1 MRHLLPL
8 IAMSVA
14 SSGWAGFTPKADSKA
29 VVVCGDARFTVLTDR
44 LIRMEYAPE
53 GAFEDRASL
62 TFVNRELSVPEFTS
76 RSEGKGCVIET
87 KGLSLTYAGGGFTRD
102 SLRVSSRAKAP
113 AAGAFDWRYGDKDA
127 GNLYGTCRTLD
138 GVDSWARGVRKL
150 EKGVLSRDGWA
161 VVDDSKRHVFE
172 PTGDHWGDWVAER
185 TPAKGAKDLY
195 FFGYG
200 HDYKAALGDYVK
212 VAGRI
217 PLPPRW
223 AFGYW
228 WCRYWQYSDDEI
240 RDLVEAYRTM
250 GLGMDVMII
259 DMDWHDTWGLAA
271 GAAKDEFGESVG
283 WTGYTW
289 KKELFPNPSN
299 LMRGLH
305 DCGLKV
311 GLNIH
316 PASGV
321 QPYEACYGDFVKD
334 YGWQETPKPVPFKI
348 SERKW
353 ADSWFK
359 TVLGPKEAEGVD
371 FWWMDWQQWLT
382 SKYVKDL
389 SITFWLN
396 HTMAHHM
403 AEKDG
408 KRPFIYHRWGG
419 LGSHRYQT
427 GFSGDTVANW
437 DVLGF
442 EAWFTATS
450 GNVGYGY
457 WGHDLG
463 GHGLTDEEQKAGRP
477 DGEKYLRWMQYGVFS
492 PTFKT
497 HCAKELASERRPWMF
512 PEHFAALRETFR
524 LRYALAPYIYTAARA
539 AYDTGI
545 SICRPMYWDWPE
557 EDEAYAPKRA
567 EYMFGPDILVA
578 PVWHPA
584 DPETGVAPYE
594 AWLPKGDWYEVA
606 SGEILAG
613 GRVLARTAGIEDHP
627 WFVRAGAV
635 IPMYPKTTMNL
646 AETPDEIELFVAP
659 GAASGETTIYEDDG
673 TGADY
678 ATQFATRKVSWQA
691 AADGRSLQ
699 LFVNPREGKF
709 AGMKDRATWTIRLP
723 GTLAPETVVCNGK
736 VCGYD
741 RFAKDGA
748 WTYDG
753 SAMETVIRLGSWPA
767 DKERLTVNVAFGRS
781 LAEMAEATSGKK
793 GLFAR
798 LKKMSQEYKISYGET
813 VHPWAMQPDEFLRV
827 SQTASAVTEA
837 PAEAAAL
844 IERFDRE
851 LKTFIPTLVAK
862 RKLAFA
868 FAKRLAGQLGQ
879 AVPEAL
885 AQERFTQRIGEGLSV
900 ASSSETAKYEV
911 RRVDDRHLILTC
923 SERVTATVTMP
934 LFSGFVRCYPLVGG
948 KRVNEL
954 VLTKGVGRDPITAI
968 MLAPCYGATEFEI
981 ETCVPYNRDGAFD
994 KVGAGSVE

>member
-1 MRHLLPL
+1 MALLLLVPSG
-8 IAMSVA
+8 ASVA
-14 SSGWAGFTPKADSKA
+14 APESPKADPKA
-29 VVVCGDARFTVLTDR
+29 VIACGDARFTVLTDR
-44 LIRMEYAPE
+44 LIRMEQATG

-62 TFVNRELSVPEFTS
+62 TFVNRALPVPAFTS
-76 RSEGKGCVIET
+76 RTEGNGCVIET
-87 KGLSLTYAGGGFTRD
+87 KGLTLTYAGGAFTHD
-102 SLRVSSRAKAP
+102 SLRVVSRAQPP
-113 AAGAFDWRYGDKDA
+113 AAGAFDWRYGDKDG

-138 GVDSWARGVRKL
+138 GVATWDAGVKRL
-150 EKGVLSRDGWA
+150 EKGILSRGGWA

-172 PTGDHWGDWVAER
+172 PSGDHWGDWVAAR
-185 TPAKGAKDLY
+185 TAPEGAKDLY

-240 RDLVEAYRTM
+240 RDLVEAYRSM

-305 DCGLKV
+305 ERGLKV
-311 GLNIH
+311 GLNLH
-316 PASGV
+316 PASGI
-321 QPYEACYGDFVKD
+321 QPYEACYSDFTKD
-334 YGWQETPKPVPFKI
+334 YGWTDAPKPVPFRI

-353 ADSWFK
+353 TDSWFR
-359 TVLGPKEAEGVD
+359 TVLGPKEREGID

-396 HTMAHHM
+396 HTMARHM
-403 AEKDG
+403 SERDG

-427 GFSGDTVANW
+427 GFSGDTVATW
-437 DVLGF
+437 DVLGC

-463 GHGLTDEEQKAGRP
+463 GHGLTREEQAAGHP

-512 PEHFAALRETFR
+512 PAEFAALRETFQ
-524 LRYALAPYIYTAARA
+524 LRYALVPYIYTAARA
-539 AYDTGI
+539 AYDTGV

-567 EYMFGPDILVA
+567 EYMFGPDVLVA
-578 PVWHPA
+578 PVWHPT
-584 DPETGVAPYE
+584 DPATGVAPYE

-606 SGEILAG
+606 SGETLAG
-613 GRVLARTAGIEDHP
+613 GRVLGRTASAEEHP
-627 WFVRAGAV
+627 WFVRAGAI

-659 GAASGETTIYEDDG
+659 GAEHGETTIYEDDG

-678 ATQFATRKVSWQA
+678 ATQFATRRIGWQA
-691 AADGRSLQ
+691 APDGKSLQ
-699 LFVNPREGKF
+699 LFIHPREGRF
-709 AGMKDRATWTIRLP
+709 PGMKPRTTWTIRLP
-723 GTLAPETVVCNGK
+723 GTFAPTSVTRNGQELR
-736 VCGYD
+736 YD
-741 RFAKDGA
+741 RFAKSWA

-753 SAMETVIRLGSWPA
+753 AAMETVIRFGSYPVEEDPNPKDGLWVL
-767 DKERLTVNVAFGRS
+767 KVAFDRP
-781 LAEMAEATSGKK
+781 LAEMVKATSGKK

-798 LKKMSQEYKISYGET
+798 LKRLSQEYKLAYGDM

-827 SQTASAVTEA
+827 AQTASAVTEA
-837 PAEAAAL
+837 PADAAAL
-844 IERFDRE
+844 LARFDRE
-851 LKTFIPTLVAK
+851 LKTFVPTLVAK
-862 RKLAFA
+862 RKLSVASA
-868 FAKRLAGQLGQ
+868 TRLAGQLGL
-879 AVPEAL
+879 AAPEAL
-885 AQERFTQRIGEGLSV
+885 PEEKFTHEPGEKLSV
-900 ASSSETAKYEV
+900 LSSSETAKYAV

-923 SERVTATVTMP
+923 SEPVSATVKMP
-934 LFSGFVRCYPLVGG
+934 LFSGYVRCYPRVGG
-948 KRVNEL
+948 RRTNEL
-954 VLTKGVGRDPITAI
+954 VLTKGVGDRPTFTLI
-968 MLAPCYGATEFEI
+968 MLAPCYGATEYEI
-981 ETCVPYNRDGAFD
+981 ETCVPYHP
-994 KVGAGSVE
+994 K

>member
-1 MRHLLPL
+1 MSLSAFVPLLAP
-8 IAMSVA
+8 AA
-14 SSGWAGFTPKADSKA
+14 TDSS
-29 VVVCGDARFTVLTDR
+29 VVVGKARFTVITPR
-44 LIRMEYAPE
+44 LVRMEYAPD
-53 GAFEDRASL
+53 GRFEDRPSFV
-62 TFVNRELSVPEFTS
+62 FVNRDVGGAAFT
-76 RSEGKGCVIET
+76 REPTPDGGVTIDT
-87 KGLSLTYAGGGFTRD
+87 GILRLVYAGGEFSPASLSVAGRD
-102 SLRVSSRAKAP
+102 KACP
-113 AAGAFDWRYGDKDA
+113 FVWRYGDRDD

-138 GVDSWARGVRKL
+138 RVDSWDKGVGML
-150 EKGVLSRDGWA
+150 EKGILSRDGWA
-161 VVDDSKRHVFE
+161 VVDDSARHLFE
-172 PTGDHWGDWVAER
+172 STDDHWGRWVAER
-185 TPAKGAKDLY
+185 NAAKGAKDLY
-195 FFGYG
+195 LFGYG

-240 RDLVEAYRTM
+240 RDLVDDYRSM

-259 DMDWHDTWGLAA
+259 DMDWHDTWGMAA
-271 GAAKDEFGESVG
+271 GAAKDEFGQSIG

-299 LMRGLH
+299 LMRSLH
-305 DCGLKV
+305 DSGLKV
-311 GLNIH
+311 GLNLH
-316 PASGV
+316 PASGI
-321 QPYEACYGDFVKD
+321 QPYEACYDDFVKD
-334 YGWQETPKPVPFKI
+334 YGWRHAPSPVPFRI

-359 TVLGPKEAEGVD
+359 TALGPKEAEGVD
-371 FWWMDWQQWLT
+371 FWWLDWQQWLT

-427 GFSGDTVANW
+427 GFSGDTTANW
-437 DVLGF
+437 DVLGY

-463 GHGLTDEEQKAGRP
+463 GHALTKEEQEAGHP

-512 PEHFAALRETFR
+512 PDHFAALRETFR
-524 LRYALAPYIYTAARA
+524 LRYALVPYIYTAARA
-539 AYDTGI
+539 AYDTGV

-557 EDEAYAPKRA
+557 EDEAYAPRRA

-584 DPETGVAPYE
+584 DPATGLAPYE

-606 SGEILAG
+606 SGETLSG
-613 GRVLARTAGIEDHP
+613 GRVIERTASVEEHP
-627 WFVRAGAV
+627 WFVRAGAI
-635 IPMYPKTTMNL
+635 IPLYPRTTMNL
-646 AETPDEIELFVAP
+646 SETPDEMELFVAP
-659 GAASGETTIYEDDG
+659 GAEHGATTIYEDDG

-678 ATQFATRKVSWQA
+678 ATQFATRRISWRA
-691 AADGRSLQ
+691 AADGKSLE
-699 LFVNPREGKF
+699 LAIHPRKGKF
-709 AGMKDRATWTIRLP
+709 PGMKPRTTWTIRLP
-723 GTLAPETVVCNGK
+723 GTFAPTSVTRNGLK
-736 VCGYD
+736 LPYD
-741 RFAKDGA
+741 RFAKDLA

-753 SAMETVIRLGSWPA
+753 AAMETVVRAGASA
-767 DKERLTVNVAFGRS
+767 DSGDADPKDGILTLKVAFDRP
-781 LAEMAEATSGKK
+781 LAEMAKATSGKK

-798 LKKMSQEYKISYGET
+798 LKKLSQEYKLAYGDM

-827 SQTASAVTEA
+827 AQTASAITES
-837 PAEAAAL
+837 PADTASLLA
-844 IERFDRE
+844 RFDVE
-851 LKTFIPTLVAK
+851 KLTFIPTLIGK
-862 RKLAFA
+862 RKLSVAFGS
-868 FAKRLAGQLGQ
+868 RLAHQLGLPP
-879 AVPEAL
+879 PEAMPE
-885 AQERFTQRIGEGLSV
+885 ERFETKLPFGCSV
-900 ASSSETAKYEV
+900 KAV
-911 RRVDDRHLILTC
+911 
-923 SERVTATVTMP
+923 SERTTFALTRRDARHFTLTASEPTTATVMLP
-934 LFSGFVRCYPLVGG
+934 LFSGIVRCRPV
-948 KRVNEL
+948 VNGRRSSDL
-954 VLTKGVGRDPITAI
+954 VLTRGVGREAKTWIFLSPA
-968 MLAPCYGATEFEI
+968 YGACEFEI
-981 ETCVPYNRDGAFD
+981 ETGAD
-994 KVGAGSVE
+994 LDPR